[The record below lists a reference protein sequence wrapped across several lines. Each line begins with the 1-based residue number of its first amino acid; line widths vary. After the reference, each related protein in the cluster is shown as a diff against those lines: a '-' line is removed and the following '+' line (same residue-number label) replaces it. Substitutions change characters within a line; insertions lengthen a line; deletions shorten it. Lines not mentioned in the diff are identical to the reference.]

1 MSLVTILIA
10 SVSVVF
16 AVLAL
21 FFTAAILS
29 VNRARRNYE
38 RAASNTELPERANPV
53 ERETTH
59 RAA

>member
-1 MSLVTILIA
+1 
-10 SVSVVF
+10 VVF
-16 AVLAL
+16 AVVAL

-38 RAASNTELPERANPV
+38 RAAAKTKLPERPKAV

>member
-16 AVLAL
+16 AATAL

-38 RAASNTELPERANPV
+38 SAAPKTELSERPKPV